1 MSTPT
6 NTEASDPFGT
16 ALNAH
21 LEVIRALEPLRT
33 PIETFADQVSA
44 AIECGGRIFWMG
56 NGGSA
61 ADSQHLAAEL
71 VGRFERE
78 RPGLAAIALTSDTA
92 VLTSVAND
100 YGFESVFARQVEAL
114 CRRGDVLVGL
124 STSGNSA
131 NVVRAMEC
139 AARLGVY
146 RIGLTGRGGGRLRQC
161 CDLWIGAPS
170 ESTARI
176 QEAHMLIGHILCD
189 LVEQRAVP
197 NASDDLS
204 RAE

>member
-1 MSTPT
+1 MSTPDLT
-6 NTEASDPFGT
+6 IARQIDPISA
-16 ALNAH
+16 ALSAH
-21 LEVIRALEPLRT
+21 LELVQSLEQLRG
-33 PIETFADQVSA
+33 PIQAFAEQVTT
-44 AIECGGRIFWMG
+44 AIERGGRIFWMG

-78 RPGLAAIALTSDTA
+78 RRGLPAIALTTDTA

-114 CRRGDVLVGL
+114 CRPGDLLVGL

-131 NVVRAMEC
+131 NVVRAMEH
-139 AARLGVY
+139 AERLQVY
-146 RIGLTGRGGGRLRQC
+146 RVGMTGEEGGRLRHC
-161 CDLWIGAPS
+161 CELWLGVAS
-170 ESTARI
+170 ASTARI

-189 LVEQRAVP
+189 LVEQRIQDA
-197 NASDDLS
+197 A
-204 RAE
+204 AGH

>member
-1 MSTPT
+1 MPACKPSG
-6 NTEASDPFGT
+6 AALSDPISA

-21 LEVIRALEPLRT
+21 LELVQALEQLRT
-33 PIETFADQVSA
+33 PIETFAAQVSA
-44 AIECGGRIFWMG
+44 AIECGGRVFWIG

-78 RPGLAAIALTSDTA
+78 RSGLAAIALTSDTA

-114 CRRGDVLVGL
+114 CRHGDVLVGL

-131 NVVRAMEC
+131 NVLRAMEC
-139 AARLGVY
+139 AERLGVY
-146 RIGLTGRGGGRLRQC
+146 RIGLTGQAGGRLRHC
-161 CDLWIGAPS
+161 VELWLGVPS
-170 ESTARI
+170 DSTARI

-189 LVEQRAVP
+189 LVEQRAVRGT
-197 NASDDLS
+197 AAD
-204 RAE
+204 

>member
-1 MSTPT
+1 MSTRDL
-6 NTEASDPFGT
+6 NSARQADPIST
-16 ALNAH
+16 ALKAH
-21 LEVIRALEPLRT
+21 LELVQSLEQLRA
-33 PIETFADQVSA
+33 PIETFAEQVTA
-44 AIECGGRIFWMG
+44 AIGRGGRIFWMG

-78 RPGLAAIALTSDTA
+78 RPGLPAIALTTDTA

-114 CRRGDVLVGL
+114 CRPGDLLVGL

-131 NVVRAMEC
+131 NILRAMER
-139 AARLGVY
+139 AEHLQVY
-146 RIGLTGRGGGRLRQC
+146 RVGMTGEGGGRLRHSC
-161 CDLWIGAPS
+161 ELWLGVPS
-170 ESTARI
+170 ASTARI

-189 LVEQRAVP
+189 LVEQRAQDAAVV
-197 NASDDLS
+197 DH
-204 RAE
+204 